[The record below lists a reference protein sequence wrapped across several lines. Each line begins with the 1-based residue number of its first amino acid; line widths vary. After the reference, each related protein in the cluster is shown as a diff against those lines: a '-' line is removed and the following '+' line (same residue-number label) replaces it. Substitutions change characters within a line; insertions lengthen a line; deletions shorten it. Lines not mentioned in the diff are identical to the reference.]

1 MGGCRCFSGG
11 RVRFFGGGCL
21 HPSLS
26 SKAPQVLRRSP
37 TDRAATV
44 ATDERDNVVEMHE
57 SRSDAEGEPRTGF
70 EDFVRA
76 QYHALVR
83 FLRRRNS
90 IEDAEEIAQESIISL
105 MQYREKGQVSD
116 WRPLLYRIATNHA
129 TKRARREAPHRIPQA
144 VEADSI
150 AADAPSPEEEAE
162 HAQRAELLQAAI
174 LDLPPKCRRVYL
186 LRHRYNLSH
195 AQIATRCGISIKTVE
210 KHLKSEERRVGK
222 EGVRTGR
229 SRWSPSH

>member
-1 MGGCRCFSGG
+1 
-11 RVRFFGGGCL
+11 
-21 HPSLS
+21 
-26 SKAPQVLRRSP
+26 
-37 TDRAATV
+37 
-44 ATDERDNVVEMHE
+44 MHE
-57 SRSDAEGEPRTGF
+57 SRSVAEGEPRTGF
-70 EDFVRA
+70 EDFVRS

-162 HAQRAELLQAAI
+162 HAQRAELLQAATPE
-174 LDLPPKCRRVYL
+174 LPPKCRRGYM
-186 LRHRYNLSH
+186 LRHRYNPSH
-195 AQIATRCGISIKTVE
+195 AHTPTPGGMYPNAITQTLLLGGYHIPTK
-210 KHLKSEERRVGK
+210 KDHY
-222 EGVRTGR
+222 
-229 SRWSPSH
+229 

>member
-1 MGGCRCFSGG
+1 
-11 RVRFFGGGCL
+11 
-21 HPSLS
+21 
-26 SKAPQVLRRSP
+26 
-37 TDRAATV
+37 
-44 ATDERDNVVEMHE
+44 
-57 SRSDAEGEPRTGF
+57 
-70 EDFVRA
+70 
-76 QYHALVR
+76 
-83 FLRRRNS
+83 
-90 IEDAEEIAQESIISL
+90 

-186 LRHRYNLSH
+186 PQHRHNHSH
-195 AQIATRCGISIKTVE
+195 AQNAQRRGISILTVE
-210 KHLKSEERRVGK
+210 KSSKHAVPHLN
-222 EGVRTGR
+222 
-229 SRWSPSH
+229 

>member
-1 MGGCRCFSGG
+1 
-11 RVRFFGGGCL
+11 
-21 HPSLS
+21 
-26 SKAPQVLRRSP
+26 
-37 TDRAATV
+37 
-44 ATDERDNVVEMHE
+44 MHE

-144 VEADSI
+144 VEAD
-150 AADAPSPEEEAE
+150 
-162 HAQRAELLQAAI
+162 R
-174 LDLPPKCRRVYL
+174 
-186 LRHRYNLSH
+186 
-195 AQIATRCGISIKTVE
+195 
-210 KHLKSEERRVGK
+210 SEEQTSELQSLMSISYAVFCLNK
-222 EGVRTGR
+222 KKL
-229 SRWSPSH
+229 